1 MDFLLNCGI
10 SEDILRKVEVNN
22 SKQTILDAEWNM
34 ERVVSSIDYLNRIG
48 IKQIN
53 KILINRFDIVLRGE
67 KNLKEK
73 FEKIGTKELVDKINK
88 EESDDYGNTMK
99 KYEQVLE
106 KYTDR

>member
-73 FEKIGTKELVDKINK
+73 FEKMGTKELVDKINK
-88 EESDDYGNTMK
+88 DIKNICYLD
-99 KYEQVLE
+99 KY
-106 KYTDR
+106 

>member
-34 ERVVSSIDYLNRIG
+34 ERVVSSIDYLSRIG

-88 EESDDYGNTMK
+88 DIKNICYLD
-99 KYEQVLE
+99 KY
-106 KYTDR
+106 

>member
-34 ERVVSSIDYLNRIG
+34 ERVVSSIDYLSRIG

-53 KILINRFDIVLRGE
+53 KILINSFDIVFRAE

-88 EESDDYGNTMK
+88 DIKNICYLD
-99 KYEQVLE
+99 KY
-106 KYTDR
+106 

>member
-88 EESDDYGNTMK
+88 DIKNICYLD
-99 KYEQVLE
+99 KY
-106 KYTDR
+106 

>member
-1 MDFLLNCGI
+1 MKTSMDFLLNCGI

-88 EESDDYGNTMK
+88 DIKNICYLD
-99 KYEQVLE
+99 KY
-106 KYTDR
+106 

>member
-73 FEKIGTKELVDKINK
+73 FERMGTKELVDKINK
-88 EESDDYGNTMK
+88 DIKNICYLD
-99 KYEQVLE
+99 KY
-106 KYTDR
+106 